1 MTCALDFISRLGC
14 WFRRKLMARLQMV
27 MYQLPSSVTVI
38 PNDKEDVE
46 KEELRK
52 AVESID
58 NMLYV

>member
-1 MTCALDFISRLGC
+1 
-14 WFRRKLMARLQMV
+14 MARLQMV